1 MLREPPG
8 YAQYPVD
15 LPLPSLL
22 LHDTGGNHGPAYS
35 GFLAFKA
42 GADEKTCFLHLSGRI
57 FSLLKTTRYGTL
69 NLANLEE
76 QPNPEKL
83 SLQVLA
89 RIHHLTALHEPYSVA
104 SLNSY
109 LYFKELEIH
118 RIITI
123 IESIRYGLGQQQI
136 LNRLENVM

>member
-1 MLREPPG
+1 MALLI
-8 YAQYPVD
+8 PVSWH
-15 LPLPSLL
+15 LKPEQIKKLASCASLEE
-22 LHDTGGNHGPAYS
+22 
-35 GFLAFKA
+35 F
-42 GADEKTCFLHLSGRI
+42 
-57 FSLLKTTRYGTL
+57 FSLLKTTRYGAL

-109 LYFKELEIH
+109 LYFN
-118 RIITI
+118 
-123 IESIRYGLGQQQI
+123 SPDYYYY
-136 LNRLENVM
+136 